1 MLTNLLGV
9 AQRAARS
16 ERRTAKCAKNELVVA
31 GTSIAL
37 GGGMTRQPENHERPS
52 VPAEKPAHL
61 RVRSGLKAG
70 LAIDGECKESN
81 HNKGG

>member
-1 MLTNLLGV
+1 
-9 AQRAARS
+9 
-16 ERRTAKCAKNELVVA
+16 
-31 GTSIAL
+31 
-37 GGGMTRQPENHERPS
+37 MTRQPENHERPS

>member
-1 MLTNLLGV
+1 MSRSVLRGPGGGPRN
-9 AQRAARS
+9 AQKS
-16 ERRTAKCAKNELVVA
+16 ELIVT
-31 GTSIAL
+31 GTSIAE
-37 GGGMTRQPENHERPS
+37 GGGMTRQPENQQRPS
-52 VPAEKPAHL
+52 VPAEKPTHL